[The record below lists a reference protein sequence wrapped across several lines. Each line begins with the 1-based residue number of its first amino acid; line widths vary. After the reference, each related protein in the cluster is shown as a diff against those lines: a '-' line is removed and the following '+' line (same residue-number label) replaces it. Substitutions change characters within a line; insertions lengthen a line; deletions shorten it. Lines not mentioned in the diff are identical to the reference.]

1 MKFLIPLFHA
11 FTFALSQCLLSLNR
25 IFMEDRRRFD
35 NATFLLSF
43 IVTNHIVISL
53 YGVGFKTF

>member
-11 FTFALSQCLLSLNR
+11 FTFALSQSLLSLNR
-25 IFMEDRRRFD
+25 MFKEDRRRFD

-43 IVTNHIVISL
+43 IVTNYIVISL
-53 YGVGFKTF
+53 YGAGF

>member
-11 FTFALSQCLLSLNR
+11 FTFALSQCLLSLKR
-25 IFMEDRRRFD
+25 IFKEDRRWFD
-35 NATFLLSF
+35 NTTFILLSF

-53 YGVGFKTF
+53 YSVGF